1 MASCVRLNVKK
12 MAKHIIGVGKLTKH
26 GTTVLLVIFY
36 LPTFFPT
43 DFFISRSEIPGKF
56 RIVFQGRVL
65 LLRFLFLHLKILT
78 FVSLYMIKVENSRKN
93 WKNKFS
99 KYRLNLLFN
108 TGSLIEILIKI
119 YQVGPKLNRSY
130 FSARPYWI
138 KVKLD

>member
-56 RIVFQGRVL
+56 RIVFQGSVAP
-65 LLRFLFLHLKILT
+65 T
-78 FVSLYMIKVENSRKN
+78 DPVSAFENFDICKPVYDQS
-93 WKNKFS
+93 
-99 KYRLNLLFN
+99 
-108 TGSLIEILIKI
+108 
-119 YQVGPKLNRSY
+119 
-130 FSARPYWI
+130 
-138 KVKLD
+138 